1 VFIYR
6 FANFT
11 DFSQNCIRFFFKID
25 KAVYGVKESSK
36 AIELLTKLND
46 TSVKLSEIHK
56 TLKDNVSNFEEET
69 NAVLAEISK
78 VRESVNKHLGK
89 IEDKRHVLYQIL
101 WCK

>member
-1 VFIYR
+1 M
-6 FANFT
+6 
-11 DFSQNCIRFFFKID
+11 
-25 KAVYGVKESSK
+25 
-36 AIELLTKLND
+36 TKLKD

-78 VRESVNKHLGK
+78 VRESVNKHLGE
-89 IEDKRHVLYQIL
+89 IEDKLRNLNMANRRHVLYQIL